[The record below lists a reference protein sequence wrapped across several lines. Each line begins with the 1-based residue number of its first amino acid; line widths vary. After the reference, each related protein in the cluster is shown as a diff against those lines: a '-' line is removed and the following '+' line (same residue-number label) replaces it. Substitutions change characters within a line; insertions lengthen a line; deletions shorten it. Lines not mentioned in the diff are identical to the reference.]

1 MFVLANFLGLARHAR
16 QQRRK
21 KGAVSR
27 NGTCHKCTRGSMRTY
42 FYEIAMLIV
51 ILALALPVSA
61 QRRIPKDLSNVRGFN
76 YESAESNG
84 ETEHWLQYN
93 PAVAERD
100 LDYAK
105 RLQLNQVRVFVT
117 SAAWERNKE
126 AFRKNLLHF
135 VRAAYERGIGVMPT
149 LQYESDEWKDKAAW
163 PNSRDFVADLV
174 ATMGKEPGLVIW
186 DVDNEPECCSLP
198 PTPDNRLHMEHAVY
212 MAKVFHELD
221 PVTSVTIGATW
232 VENMIEMGDAVDVLS
247 FHDYSPT
254 RAQIRTS
261 IEKAKQ
267 YAAKTGK
274 PLVDTEIGCIAR
286 ANPYDIALQ
295 EHMQAHVGW
304 YIWELMITGYWGP
317 VHGVFYPDG
326 TVRDPSIVAAL
337 LGIFRNRGRDVVEV
351 APDRENHLT
360 EVVTKNKKWLA
371 DANADW
377 KTGLD
382 LAEVSA
388 NLLEAAQLAA
398 MNDPPTRQVERLRG
412 SVPDMPALRTVLEK
426 FTSMLEP
433 YRLPSGDPRR
443 SETNAMQK
451 DVSDADLRMRFV
463 RPLQSKEVL

>member
-1 MFVLANFLGLARHAR
+1 
-16 QQRRK
+16 
-21 KGAVSR
+21 
-27 NGTCHKCTRGSMRTY
+27 MRTY

-51 ILALALPVSA
+51 ILVLALPVSA

-117 SAAWERNKE
+117 SAAWEKNKE

-174 ATMGKEPGLVIW
+174 ATIGKEPGLVIW

-198 PTPDNRLHMEHAVY
+198 PTPENRLHMEHAVY

-254 RAQIRTS
+254 GAQIRTS

>member
-1 MFVLANFLGLARHAR
+1 M
-16 QQRRK
+16 
-21 KGAVSR
+21 
-27 NGTCHKCTRGSMRTY
+27 
-42 FYEIAMLIV
+42 
-51 ILALALPVSA
+51 
-61 QRRIPKDLSNVRGFN
+61 
-76 YESAESNG
+76 
-84 ETEHWLQYN
+84 
-93 PAVAERD
+93 
-100 LDYAK
+100 
-105 RLQLNQVRVFVT
+105 
-117 SAAWERNKE
+117 
-126 AFRKNLLHF
+126 
-135 VRAAYERGIGVMPT
+135 RAAYERGIGVMPT

-174 ATMGKEPGLVIW
+174 ATIGKEPGLVIW

-198 PTPDNRLHMEHAVY
+198 PTPENRLHMEHAVY

-254 RAQIRTS
+254 RAQIRAS

-267 YAAKTGK
+267 YAARTGK

-463 RPLQSKEVL
+463 RPFQSKEVL

>member
-1 MFVLANFLGLARHAR
+1 
-16 QQRRK
+16 
-21 KGAVSR
+21 
-27 NGTCHKCTRGSMRTY
+27 MRTY

-198 PTPDNRLHMEHAVY
+198 PTPENRLHMEHAVY
-212 MAKVFHELD
+212 MVKMFHELD
-221 PVTSVTIGATW
+221 PVTPVTIGATW

-247 FHDYSPT
+247 FHDYSST
-254 RAQIRTS
+254 RAQIRAS

-295 EHMQAHVGW
+295 EHMRAHVGW

-326 TVRDPSIVAAL
+326 TVRDPSIIAAL

-371 DANADW
+371 DPNADW

-426 FTSMLEP
+426 FTSMLGP

-451 DVSDADLRMRFV
+451 DVSDADLGMRFV
-463 RPLQSKEVL
+463 RPFQSKEVL